1 MRIIKKIALAAIVCI
16 MSVNMTHAQGL
27 GDLLGGLLGGQQSGQ
42 TNGSNG
48 LGGTLSNLLEGV
60 FSSSNITVADMEGE
74 WTADGPAVCFQS
86 ENFLKQAGG
95 KAAAAA
101 IEAKL
106 APYYDQYGLTGAKLT
121 VNQDGTFTLV
131 TGKITLKGN
140 ITAAEGK
147 EKGVFMFNFSVL
159 GRNLMSLPTYVQ
171 KTSTSMDVMFDATK
185 FKKLVT
191 AVAQFTGIKLAQTL
205 GSLLDSYDGLCVG
218 FHFSGGST
226 QQNNSGL
233 GGLLQGLGLGG
244 SQQNSGTTNRDNSGT
259 TGTGNTN
266 GNGNTNIGNG
276 LDALRGLLTG
286 GSTDSTTNKSSGNKT
301 TTTKK
306 KKK

>member
-1 MRIIKKIALAAIVCI
+1 MTAL
-16 MSVNMTHAQGL
+16 SVNMLQAQGL
-27 GDLLGGLLGGQQSGQ
+27 GELLGGLLGGQQSGQ
-42 TNGSNG
+42 QSGQTSGKSG
-48 LGGTLSNLLEGV
+48 LGSTLGNLLEGV

-86 ENFLKQAGG
+86 EGFLKQAGG

-101 IEAKL
+101 VEAKL
-106 APYYDQYGLTGAKLT
+106 APYYEQYGLNNAKLT
-121 VNQDGTFTLV
+121 VLEDGTFTLT

-140 ITAAEGK
+140 ITAAPGQ
-147 EKGVFMFNFSVL
+147 EKGVFLFNFSIL
-159 GRNLMSLPTYVQ
+159 GHNLMNVTTYVQ
-171 KTSTSMDVMFDATK
+171 KTSRSMDVMFDATK
-185 FKKLVT
+185 LKTLVT
-191 AVAQFTGIKLAQTL
+191 AVAKFTGIKLAQAL
-205 GSLLDSYDGLCVG
+205 GSILESYDGLCVG

-244 SQQNSGTTNRDNSGT
+244 SSQQGQGT
-259 TGTGNTN
+259 TGSSNGTSNGQGSTGTAS
-266 GNGNTNIGNG
+266 GSDGQGSTVGSG

-286 GSTDSTTNKSSGNKT
+286 GNGNNTNNKNT
-301 TTTKK
+301 SKK

>member
-1 MRIIKKIALAAIVCI
+1 MRIIKKIALAAIISI
-16 MSVNMTHAQGL
+16 MSVNMTQAQGL

-42 TNGSNG
+42 TSQGSNG
-48 LGGTLSNLLEGV
+48 LGGTLGNLLEGV

-74 WTADGPAVCFQS
+74 WEADGPAVCFQS
-86 ENFLKQAGG
+86 EGFLKQAGG

-101 IEAKL
+101 IETKL
-106 APYYDQYGLTGAKLT
+106 APYYEQYGLTNAKLT

-171 KTSTSMDVMFDATK
+171 KTSKSMDVMFDATK
-185 FKKLVT
+185 FKKLIS

-218 FHFSGGST
+218 FHFSGAST
-226 QQNNSGL
+226 QQSNSGL

-244 SQQNSGTTNRDNSGT
+244 SQQNSGTTNQDNSGT
-259 TGTGNTN
+259 TGAGNSN
-266 GNGNTNIGNG
+266 GNSNIGSG

-286 GSTDSTTNKSSGNKT
+286 GSTDSTTNKSGGNKT